1 MSLAHVVAYFSWP
14 LFALGIAA
22 FVALRRRREWGYPP
36 STVLAVFAIVAVAVP
51 IFAILAYGEATPE
64 NMFVAD
70 VTYIPGGFAL
80 LLFAPFLWKRA
91 STLAVYTSSSPGQK
105 RIAAIACVAF
115 GIVAIFIGT
124 FNTLGDFMRERVEV
138 SGVVT
143 GKHISRGFRHT
154 AKYYV
159 DIDGRRFATTA
170 DIFDQIDP
178 KSRVRVMVGHASG
191 TIFEVT
197 DG

>member
-22 FVALRRRREWGYPP
+22 FVALRWRRDWGYPP
-36 STVLAVFAIVAVAVP
+36 STVLAIFAIAAVVVP

-64 NMFVAD
+64 NLFVED

-80 LLFAPFLWKRA
+80 LLFAPYIWRRA
-91 STLAVYTSSSPGQK
+91 STLATYTSSTPTQK
-105 RIAAIACVAF
+105 RIAAIACVAL
-115 GIVAIFIGT
+115 GTVAIFIGT
-124 FNTLGDFMRERVEV
+124 FNTLGDFMRERAEIN
-138 SGVVT
+138 GVVT
-143 GKHISRGFRHT
+143 GKHISHGFRHT
-154 AKYYV
+154 TKYYV
-159 DIDGRRFATTA
+159 DIDGRRFAATA

-178 KSRVRVMVGHASG
+178 RSRVRVLVGRASG